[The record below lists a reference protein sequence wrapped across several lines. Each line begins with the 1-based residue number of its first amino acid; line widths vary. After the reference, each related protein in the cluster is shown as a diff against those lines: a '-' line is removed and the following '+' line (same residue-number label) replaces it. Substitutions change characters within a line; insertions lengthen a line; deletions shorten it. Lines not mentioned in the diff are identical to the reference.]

1 MAQMKDIPVF
11 KLYGEREQ
19 WPTPDMVHCE
29 SIAARSELHNWQI
42 EPHQH
47 NGLFQVLYLKGGTAE
62 VQLDDT
68 RQEMGSGQILM
79 VPQMCI
85 HSFQF
90 SRCAVGSV
98 ATIAYPLLKR
108 LTQQA
113 GDGLVAL
120 TSPRLHILG
129 NDEESRHID
138 LAFDALEN
146 EYKGNAPYRNLLVES
161 VLGTILLLLARRS
174 LHCPPNASHSA
185 GKAGEHFSKFCQL
198 IEDNYAG
205 HRSLSYYAHEIGIT
219 AAYLNALCRRTVGK
233 SALDLVHERMVL
245 EAKRHLVYT
254 SMTISVVSYALGF
267 SDPAYFTRFF
277 KRQVGVSPKG
287 FRRQAGT

>member
-42 EPHQH
+42 KPHQH
-47 NGLFQVLYLKGGTAE
+47 NGLFQVLYLKGGEAE
-62 VQLDDT
+62 VQLDDM

-79 VPQMCI
+79 IPQMCI
-85 HSFQF
+85 HGFQF

-108 LTQQA
+108 LTRQA

-120 TSPRLHILG
+120 TGPCMHSLG

-146 EYKGNAPYRNLLVES
+146 EYKGNAPYRNLLIES
-161 VLGTILLLLARRS
+161 ILGTILLLLVRRS
-174 LHCPPNASHSA
+174 LHHAASPPQSA

-198 IEDNYAG
+198 IEDNYTA
-205 HRSLSYYAHEIGIT
+205 HRPLDDYAQEIGIT
-219 AAYLNALCRRTVGK
+219 PAHLNALCRRTVGK
-233 SALDLVHERMVL
+233 SALDLIHERVVL
-245 EAKRHLVYT
+245 EAKRNLVYT
-254 SMTISVVSYALGF
+254 SMTISVVAYALGF

-277 KRQVGVSPKG
+277 KRQVGVSPKD
-287 FRRQAGT
+287 FRRHAGT